1 MSWHRLQQKTIKV
14 QEQLTLLQ
22 QQKQAIERQVAL
34 LNPNTICPDMLE
46 ERVRNVLNFART
58 DEIVIFEDKK

>member
-1 MSWHRLQQKTIKV
+1 LSWHRLQQKTIKV